1 MLLKK
6 FKRIYKV
13 ALNTVKSKSNQAQKM
28 EEKNSDSQSIFES
41 LKAHPKVKIRD
52 TEALE
57 KKVLLIYIYSQYWNY
72 YSTSS
77 VLCGRHV
84 GLNSKNHP
92 SWYANSLLDSIWKSF
107 SPWLMIMN
115 QNRF

>member
-13 ALNTVKSKSNQAQKM
+13 ALNTVKSNQAQKM

-57 KKVLLIYIYSQYWNY
+57 KKVILNYIKTLIKLILHKLKLIFYQ
-72 YSTSS
+72 
-77 VLCGRHV
+77 
-84 GLNSKNHP
+84 
-92 SWYANSLLDSIWKSF
+92 
-107 SPWLMIMN
+107 
-115 QNRF
+115 

>member
-6 FKRIYKV
+6 FRRIYKV

-57 KKVLLIYIYSQYWNY
+57 KKVLLIYIYSHVE
-72 YSTSS
+72 TTLAP
-77 VLCGRHV
+77 VLCCV
-84 GLNSKNHP
+84 GVMWGLIVKTTP
-92 SWYANSLLDSIWKSF
+92 LDMLIPCWIQF
-107 SPWLMIMN
+107 
-115 QNRF
+115 